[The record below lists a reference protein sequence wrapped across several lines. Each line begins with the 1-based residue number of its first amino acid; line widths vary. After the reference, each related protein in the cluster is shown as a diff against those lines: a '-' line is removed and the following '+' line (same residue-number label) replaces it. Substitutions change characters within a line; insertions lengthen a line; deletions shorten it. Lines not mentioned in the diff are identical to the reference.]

1 MTDIN
6 WSAEVR
12 KLEREFSGLPPEPT
26 AAEVNAKRATQR
38 RAHEREEA
46 VNATVGASVR
56 VVLVLALAGALYYW
70 PYARACGVGLYAFMG
85 AETLIAAGAFW
96 IGVHSWRHRMAKTHG
111 LALAILLGGLVL
123 LAAQV
128 LPRTGY
134 ARTDAAHVQRWSC
147 VSGVIKKP

>member
-1 MTDIN
+1 MSDIN

-26 AAEVNAKRATQR
+26 PAELNARRATQR
-38 RAHEREEA
+38 RAQQHEEA

-56 VVLVLALAGALYYW
+56 VVLVLALVGALYFW
-70 PYARACGVGLYAFMG
+70 PYARSCGIGLYAFMG
-85 AETLIAAGAFW
+85 AQVLIAAGAFW

-134 ARTDAAHVQRWSC
+134 AKMDPAHPEAWSC
-147 VSGVIKKP
+147 PGSPR